1 MASNNRNSQNGNL
14 RYCSF
19 CGRNE
24 NQVNFLIPSPSGV
37 YICDYCVESCSEL
50 IYETQEEMTGHTS
63 EELSFESLPKPR
75 EIKEALDEHVVGQDE
90 AKIALSVAVYNHY
103 KRILSKNLGGKKKKG
118 KQQNAEDGV
127 EIQKSN
133 VLLIG
138 PTGVGKTYLAQT
150 LAKALKVPFAI
161 ADATTLTEAGYV
173 GEDVENILLRL
184 IQAAD
189 YDVELAERGIIY
201 IDEIDKISRKS
212 ENRSITRD
220 VSGEGVQQALLKIL
234 EGTVANVPP
243 QGGRKHPN
251 QEFIKIN
258 TENILFICGGA
269 FDGLEKIIEN
279 RKGKRMIGFSGA
291 SAEVA
296 PAEKQQGKGMFG
308 DVTAHDI
315 VKFGLIPEL
324 VGRLPVIVSL
334 SELDNDA
341 LIRILQE
348 PKNAVLKQYMK
359 LFSIDG
365 VKLSF
370 EKDAL
375 ESIAALAT
383 ERKTGARGLR
393 SIIEGFM
400 TNIMYEIPS
409 RDDVEE
415 VVITKECVTEG
426 ADPRLVLKAPALT
439 APAEQI
445 SVDDLLTDGEN

>member
-1 MASNNRNSQNGNL
+1 MASNSGKTHDPNL

-37 YICDYCVESCSEL
+37 YICDFCVESCAEL
-50 IYETQEEMTGHTS
+50 IEETYESEMKSSEGTS
-63 EELSFESLPKPR
+63 LTFESLPKPM
-75 EIKEALDEHVVGQDE
+75 EIKASLDDHVVGQEE

-103 KRILSKNLGGKKKKG
+103 KRILSKAPQKKGRGKK
-118 KQQNAEDGV
+118 QEQTADDGV
-127 EIQKSN
+127 DIQKSN
-133 VLLIG
+133 VLLLG

-150 LAKALKVPFAI
+150 LAKTLKVPFAI

-189 YDVELAERGIIY
+189 FDVELAERGIIY
-201 IDEIDKISRKS
+201 IDEVDKISRKS

-251 QEFIKIN
+251 QEFIRIN

-269 FDGLEKIIEN
+269 FDGLDKIIEN
-279 RKGKRMIGFSGA
+279 RKGKRLIGFSDIK
-291 SAEVA
+291 E
-296 PAEKQQGKGMFG
+296 EKTADDSYAGIYS

-315 VKFGLIPEL
+315 VKYGLIPEL

-334 SELDNDA
+334 TELDNDA
-341 LIRILQE
+341 LVRILKE

-359 LFSIDG
+359 LFAIDN

-370 EKDAL
+370 TDDAL
-375 ESIAALAT
+375 SSIASLAT

-400 TNIMYEIPS
+400 TKIMYEIPS

-415 VVITKECVTEG
+415 VIITKECVTDK
-426 ADPRLVLKAPALT
+426 AAPQLVLKAPAL
-439 APAEQI
+439 PASSDTPELKEAQ
-445 SVDDLLTDGEN
+445 